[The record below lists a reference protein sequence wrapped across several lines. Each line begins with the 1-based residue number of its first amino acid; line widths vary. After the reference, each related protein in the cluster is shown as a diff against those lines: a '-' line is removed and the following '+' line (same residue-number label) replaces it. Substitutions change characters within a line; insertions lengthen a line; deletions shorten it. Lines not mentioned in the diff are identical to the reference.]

1 MAAAFLPRQVVPS
14 VNSMESSSTL
24 VELHTIEKMRE
35 AELEEARELQ
45 QMMLPKV
52 FLHTAT
58 VTIGHE
64 FHPIAGVGGDFLD
77 YFEMP
82 DGTLGLFLGDVMG
95 KGLPAALYAA
105 LAVGTLHG
113 VHKTS
118 TSPSDVLAT
127 LNRRLM
133 IRGMPKRHT
142 SLQYAVF
149 DPVTGKLTMAGAGM
163 AGPVH
168 MGVDGCSL
176 LELPGVPPGL
186 FAGSN
191 YESVTFQLRL
201 RDSVLFFTD
210 GVGDAFNVEDDQF
223 GMERVLE
230 VCQRHCKRP
239 PIEVL
244 HMVFAA
250 VNAYSKGREQQDDMT
265 AVMLHV
271 SK

>member
-1 MAAAFLPRQVVPS
+1 
-14 VNSMESSSTL
+14 VNSMESSVSL
-24 VELHTIEKMRE
+24 ADLQTIETQRE

-45 QMMLPKV
+45 QVMLPKV
-52 FLHTAT
+52 FLQAPAA
-58 VTIGHE
+58 TIGHE

-82 DGTLGLFLGDVMG
+82 DGMLGLFLGDVSG

-105 LAVGTLHG
+105 LAVGTLRG
-113 VHKTS
+113 VHKTN
-118 TSPSDVLAT
+118 TAPSDVLTT

-133 IRGMPKRHT
+133 IRGVPRRHA

-149 DPVTGKLTMAGAGM
+149 DPSSRRLTIAGAGM

-168 MGVDGCSL
+168 MGVEGCSL

-186 FAGSN
+186 FAASS
-191 YESVTFQLRL
+191 YETVSLQLRP
-201 RDSVLFFTD
+201 RDSLLFFTD
-210 GVGDAFNVEDDQF
+210 GVGDAFNTEDEQF
-223 GMERVLE
+223 GMDRVLDL
-230 VCQRHCKRP
+230 CKRHCKRP
-239 PIEVL
+239 PVEVL

-250 VNAYSKGREQQDDMT
+250 VNAFAEGREQHDDMT

-271 SK
+271 TR